1 MFSGEDMTE
10 KKVTF
15 KILRYKPAV
24 IDPSEFQE
32 FQLSVNKTM
41 SVLDCLE
48 KIRLEQD
55 PSLMYRHS
63 CHHSSCGTCACKING
78 KERLTCITKVFE
90 PAGEKIIL
98 EPLDRFR
105 QIGDLVCDMHDFF
118 RDICPDWTHLKATD
132 RGNLPDLPDDIQAHT
147 RFGNCIE
154 CGACVSACP
163 VVSNYSDFMGP
174 AALAAIHNEIKKSP
188 QKKSQLLSLAAGKRG
203 ASRCERAL
211 ACSRVCPTAVY
222 PARHIADLRR
232 MLKK

>member
-1 MFSGEDMTE
+1 MKE

-24 IDPSEFQE
+24 IDPPEFQE
-32 FQLSVNKTM
+32 FELSVNKTM

-78 KERLTCITKVFE
+78 KEKLTCLTKVSG
-90 PAGEKIIL
+90 PAGEIITL
-98 EPLDRFR
+98 EPLDRFKH
-105 QIGDLVCDMHDFF
+105 IGDLVCDMHDFY
-118 RDICPDWTHLKATD
+118 RDISPDWTYLKAAD
-132 RGNLPDLPDDIQAHT
+132 KFNSPDLPDGIQVYT
-147 RFGNCIE
+147 RLENCIE

-163 VVSNYSDFMGP
+163 VVSKNRDFMGP
-174 AALAAIHNEIKKSP
+174 AALAAIHNEMKKTP
-188 QKKSQLLSLAAGKRG
+188 QKKTDLMSLAGGKRG
-203 ASRCERAL
+203 ESGCERAL

-232 MLKK
+232 MLKKYKE